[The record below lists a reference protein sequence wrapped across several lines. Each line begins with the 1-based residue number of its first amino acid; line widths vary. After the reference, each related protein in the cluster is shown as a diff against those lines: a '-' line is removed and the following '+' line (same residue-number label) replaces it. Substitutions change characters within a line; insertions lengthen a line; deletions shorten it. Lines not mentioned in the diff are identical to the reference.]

1 LVRHAADG
9 KLGGATNNMGEPMSG
24 LFKRLLSS
32 LLIVCLAGL
41 GLPAHAGML
50 PTDAANPERARVLT
64 LLERSDVQAQLQAHG
79 VSPADVKA
87 RVAAMTDDELAQLA
101 GQIDGLPAGRSDALT
116 IILVA
121 FIILLIT
128 DILGIT
134 HIFPFTK
141 SLKSSTK

>member
-1 LVRHAADG
+1 MTR
-9 KLGGATNNMGEPMSG
+9 

-50 PTDAANPERARVLT
+50 PTDAANPARARVLT
-64 LLERSDVQAQLQAHG
+64 VLERSDVQAQLQANG

-87 RVAAMTDDELAQLA
+87 RVAAMSDDEVAQLA
-101 GQIDGLPAGRSDALT
+101 GQIDSLPAGGTDVLGF
-116 IILVA
+116 ILVV

-128 DILGIT
+128 DILGFT
-134 HIFPFTK
+134 KIFPFTK
-141 SLKSSTK
+141 SVKK

>member
-1 LVRHAADG
+1 MTRL
-9 KLGGATNNMGEPMSG
+9 
-24 LFKRLLSS
+24 KRLLSG

-41 GLPAHAGML
+41 GLPVHAGML
-50 PTDAANPERARVLT
+50 PVDAANPARARVLT
-64 LLERSDVQAQLQAHG
+64 VLERSDVQAQLQGNG
-79 VSPADVKA
+79 VNPADVKA
-87 RVAAMTDDELAQLA
+87 RVAAMTDDEVVQLA
-101 GQIDGLPAGRSDALT
+101 AQIDSLPAGRSDALT

-121 FIILLIT
+121 FLILLIT

>member
-1 LVRHAADG
+1 MTR
-9 KLGGATNNMGEPMSG
+9 

-41 GLPAHAGML
+41 GLPVRAGML
-50 PTDAANPERARVLT
+50 PTDAANPARARVLT
-64 LLERSDVQAQLQAHG
+64 VLERSDVQAQLQAKG
-79 VSPADVKA
+79 VSQADVKA
-87 RVAAMTDDELAQLA
+87 RVAAMSDDEVAQLA
-101 GQIDGLPAGRSDALT
+101 GQIDSLPAGGSDVLT

-121 FIILLIT
+121 FLVLLIL
-128 DILGIT
+128 DLLGVT

>member
-1 LVRHAADG
+1 MTR
-9 KLGGATNNMGEPMSG
+9 
-24 LFKRLLSS
+24 LFKRLVSS

-41 GLPAHAGML
+41 GLPVQAGVL
-50 PTDAANPERARVLT
+50 PTDASNPDRVRVLSV
-64 LLERSDVQAQLQAHG
+64 LERNDVQAQLQAHG

-87 RVAAMTDDELAQLA
+87 RIAAMTDDEVAQLA
-101 GQIDGLPAGRSDALT
+101 GQVDSLPAGGSDALT

-121 FIILLIT
+121 FLILLIL
-128 DILGIT
+128 DILGVT

>member
-1 LVRHAADG
+1 MTR
-9 KLGGATNNMGEPMSG
+9 

-50 PTDAANPERARVLT
+50 PTDAANPARARVLT
-64 LLERSDVQAQLQAHG
+64 VLERSDVQAQLQANG

-87 RVAAMTDDELAQLA
+87 RVAAMSDDEVAQLA
-101 GQIDGLPAGRSDALT
+101 GQIDGLPAGGTDVLGF
-116 IILVA
+116 ILVV
-121 FIILLIT
+121 FVILLIT
-128 DILGIT
+128 DILGFT

-141 SLKSSTK
+141 SVKK